1 MAYWLFKTE
10 PDELSIDDLKA
21 EPSRSFL
28 WDGVRNYQARN
39 FLRDQVQLGDQVLI
53 YHSSCKPPGIAG
65 IARVSRTAYPDPSQF
80 DATSPYF
87 DAKSTTDNPRWVAVD
102 VQFEQKFD
110 QLLMLDMLKK
120 YTKLANMPLVRKGNR
135 LSVMPV
141 TDDEWHAI
149 LSLKALSPQD

>member
-1 MAYWLFKTE
+1 M
-10 PDELSIDDLKA
+10 
-21 EPSRSFL
+21 
-28 WDGVRNYQARN
+28 
-39 FLRDQVQLGDQVLI
+39 GDQVLI

-87 DAKSTTDNPRWVAVD
+87 DAKSTADNPRWVAVD